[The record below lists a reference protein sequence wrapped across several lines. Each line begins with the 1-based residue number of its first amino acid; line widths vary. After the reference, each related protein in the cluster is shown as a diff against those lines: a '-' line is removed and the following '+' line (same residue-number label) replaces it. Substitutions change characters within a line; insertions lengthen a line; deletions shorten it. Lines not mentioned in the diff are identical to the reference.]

1 MSPFRF
7 LFPSF
12 EKPVARQPYINLERP
27 RRRLSG
33 VGIALG
39 VSVLFGSA
47 LALPQILQLPKGQQQ
62 FDAPSPAKTEAAA
75 SGETATISSAAA
87 AAAYA
92 DAAQPSVKLSALC
105 AEKPTARR
113 ACAQAQ
119 AAKEALLSG
128 SLARADAAPAVQQ
141 PTTQQQAASG
151 PKPKA
156 KTVRSGDEVPGAPV
170 ERLVRVYDQVMPD
183 GRRVPVYR
191 RADGSLE
198 VGTVTDGEYRPSRS
212 AELAPPAGRGFFG
225 LQ

>member
-1 MSPFRF
+1 MSLFRF

-75 SGETATISSAAA
+75 PGETATISSET

-128 SLARADAAPAVQQ
+128 ALARADAAPAAQQ
-141 PTTQQQAASG
+141 PAASG

-156 KTVRSGDEVPGAPV
+156 KIVRAPDAASV

-198 VGTVTDGEYRPSRS
+198 VGTVADGEYRPSRS

>member
-12 EKPVARQPYINLERP
+12 EKPVARQPYIKLERP

-33 VGIALG
+33 VGIVLG
-39 VSVLFGSA
+39 VSVLFGI
-47 LALPQILQLPKGQQQ
+47 LFALPEILQVPKGQSQ
-62 FDAPSPAKTEAAA
+62 FDEPAPAKITQATPAPAAA
-75 SGETATISSAAA
+75 STAEMP
-87 AAAYA
+87 AAYA
-92 DAAQPSVKLSALC
+92 DASPPAVKLSVLC
-105 AEKPTARR
+105 VEKPTVRR
-113 ACAQAQ
+113 ACAQAK

-128 SLARADAAPAVQQ
+128 ALARADAAPAAQ
-141 PTTQQQAASG
+141 PTA

-156 KTVRSGDEVPGAPV
+156 KTMRAPDAAPA

-191 RADGSLE
+191 RANGSLE
-198 VGTVTDGEYRPSRS
+198 VGTVAEGEYRPSRS
-212 AELAPPAGRGFFG
+212 AELAQPGGSGFFG